1 VLWESTALFKNEVPR
16 ALFLTDKGCDAII
29 LGLEEGSLYVFL
41 IVACTIEP
49 CHLVSAAT
57 LNLELKN
64 GIKH

>member
-1 VLWESTALFKNEVPR
+1 MALFKNEVPR
-16 ALFLTDKGCDAII
+16 ALFLIDKGCDAII

-49 CHLVSAAT
+49 YMSFSICCDAQSGA
-57 LNLELKN
+57 KK